1 MVERVLAVPEVRGS
15 IPGLGRFRV
24 YHFRNVQHN
33 TKVPISYMV
42 AQVGIVLLPYGPG
55 LVSWETYVL
64 LRPYVWG
71 RVRSMTSITSGTIGG
86 GAARCG
92 ASIVTST
99 EMRYTTNS
107 RRTTEKD

>member
-55 LVSWETYVL
+55 LASWETYVL

-107 RRTTEKD
+107 RKDH